1 MFRLFKIGSPLALVA
16 LAAPAN
22 ASAHGIGQR
31 ADLPIPLWLFAWA
44 AAFVL
49 VASFVALSVLWPK
62 PLLADARSRLLGRAP
77 LVMEVLAGTLG
88 IFAFAVIVYAGLVGS
103 QTATANIA
111 PTAIFVLVWV
121 GIPFASVLFGDV
133 FAVLSPW
140 RAIGRGV
147 GWVAARVGG
156 GLPAPI
162 TYPERL
168 GRWPA
173 AVMILAFAWIELVW
187 SGREEPSSL
196 AIAALIYAAV
206 MLIGMSC
213 FGAEKWCRNA
223 DGFGVA
229 FSLFALLAPLDW
241 KDRRCRLRA
250 PLVGALEMPQV
261 AGSVAVVCVLIGTTS
276 FDGFSQGSAWTGASG
291 MAQQL
296 SDLFASLGF
305 ATGTAVELAYT
316 VGLLLLVGV
325 ISGLYRL
332 AVVGMNRTGS
342 GKPPTAELGRS
353 FAHTLIP
360 IALAYVV
367 AHYFSLFVFQ
377 GQASFFLISDPLG
390 NGSDIFGTS
399 QVAINYSV
407 LSANAIWYT
416 QVAALVLGHVAALVL
431 AHDEAL
437 ATWSNPRVAV
447 RSQYFM
453 LLVMVAFTCLGL
465 WFLSAAAS

>member
-1 MFRLFKIGSPLALVA
+1 MIRLLKPGL
-16 LAAPAN
+16 LAALTTLAVPAA

-62 PLLADARSRLLGRAP
+62 PVLADARSRLLGRVP
-77 LVMEVLAGTLG
+77 LALEVFAGAVG
-88 IFAFAVIVYAGLVGS
+88 IFAFVLIVYSGLAGS
-103 QTATANIA
+103 QTATANLA

-147 GWVAARVGG
+147 GWAAARVGG

-162 TYPERL
+162 NYPERL

-173 AVMILAFAWIELVW
+173 ALLILAFAWIELVW

-196 AIAALIYAAV
+196 AIVALLYAAV
-206 MLIGMSC
+206 MLLGMSC

-241 KDRRCRLRA
+241 KDRRCSLRA

-261 AGSVAVVCVLIGTTS
+261 AGSVAVVCVMIGSTS
-276 FDGFSQGSAWTGASG
+276 FDGFSQGTVWTGASG
-291 MAQQL
+291 LAQQL
-296 SDLFASLGF
+296 SDLFSSLGF
-305 ATGTAVELAYT
+305 AAGTAVEAAYT
-316 VGLLLLVGV
+316 IGLLLIVGLV
-325 ISGLYRL
+325 SGLYRL
-332 AVVGMNRTGS
+332 AVIGMNRTGS
-342 GKPPTAELGRS
+342 GKPPTPELARG

-377 GQASFFLISDPLG
+377 GQATFFLISDPLG
-390 NGSDIFGTS
+390 NGSDVFGTS
-399 QVAINYSV
+399 QTAINYSL

-416 QVAALVLGHVAALVL
+416 QVAALVIGHVAALVL
-431 AHDEAL
+431 AHDKAL
-437 ATWSNPRVAV
+437 ATWSNPRVAI
-447 RSQYFM
+447 RSQYWM

>member
-1 MFRLFKIGSPLALVA
+1 MARVVKLGSSATLVA
-16 LAAPAN
+16 LALPAS

-62 PLLADARSRLLGRAP
+62 PVLAYARARLLGRAP
-77 LVMEVLAGTLG
+77 LVLEVLAGALG

-140 RAIGRGV
+140 RAVGRGV
-147 GWVAARVGG
+147 GWAAARVGG

-162 TYPERL
+162 NYPERL

-173 AVMILAFAWIELVW
+173 ALLILAFAWIELV
-187 SGREEPSSL
+187 
-196 AIAALIYAAV
+196 
-206 MLIGMSC
+206 
-213 FGAEKWCRNA
+213 A

-229 FSLFALLAPLDW
+229 FSLFALLSPLDW
-241 KDRRCRLRA
+241 KQRRCRLRA

-390 NGSDIFGTS
+390 DGSDIFGTS

-431 AHDEAL
+431 AHDKAL